1 MKLTIFMYL
10 HESENRKVLRA
21 RNSVFWLNF
30 KEFLDYIKKRHIC
43 HALPFFFHSRYL
55 LQT

>member
-43 HALPFFFHSRYL
+43 HALPSFFHSRYL